1 MGLRNVLHFLRHLR
15 YWSLCGQGHADIEP
29 RARRILAG
37 LGFSSA
43 MVEGGSTELSGG
55 WRMRV
60 SLARALL
67 MTPELLL
74 LDGECRISFLRHAY
88 PEGWTKV
95 SENSSQTLS
104 SSSLD
109 QTQVSA
115 F

>member
-1 MGLRNVLHFLRHLR
+1 MDLWTAKMERLTAVSTELE
-15 YWSLCGQGHADIEP
+15 GHADIEP

-88 PEGWTKV
+88 PEGWALKV

-104 SSSLD
+104 SSSLG
-109 QTQVSA
+109 QTQDTV

>member
-1 MGLRNVLHFLRHLR
+1 MELEGMELEEVPMDLWTAKMERLTAVSTELE
-15 YWSLCGQGHADIEP
+15 GHADIEP

-74 LDGECRISFLRHAY
+74 LDGECRCLLARVASKLLVGEGLVEVLR
-88 PEGWTKV
+88 V
-95 SENSSQTLS
+95 L
-104 SSSLD
+104 
-109 QTQVSA
+109 
-115 F
+115 

>member
-1 MGLRNVLHFLRHLR
+1 
-15 YWSLCGQGHADIEP
+15 
-29 RARRILAG
+29 
-37 LGFSSA
+37 

-88 PEGWTKV
+88 PEVG
-95 SENSSQTLS
+95 L
-104 SSSLD
+104 
-109 QTQVSA
+109 
-115 F
+115 

>member
-1 MGLRNVLHFLRHLR
+1 
-15 YWSLCGQGHADIEP
+15 
-29 RARRILAG
+29 
-37 LGFSSA
+37 

-88 PEGWTKV
+88 PEG
-95 SENSSQTLS
+95 LS
-104 SSSLD
+104 SEGLRELFSDPELKF
-109 QTQVSA
+109 T
-115 F
+115 

>member
-1 MGLRNVLHFLRHLR
+1 
-15 YWSLCGQGHADIEP
+15 
-29 RARRILAG
+29 
-37 LGFSSA
+37 

-74 LDGECRISFLRHAY
+74 LDGECSLSFAVEL
-88 PEGWTKV
+88 KV

-104 SSSLD
+104 SSPLG
-109 QTQVSA
+109 QTQVTA